1 MSQYVSGPILA
12 VFGGL
17 IAMVIII
24 AAVLLLSSTGVG
36 GAGTSSGLVS
46 TSSNFQTLLPFLGM
60 IIAGGIVLAGL
71 SRR

>member
-46 TSSNFQTLLPFLGM
+46 TSGNFQTLLPFLGM